1 MYRNLHLSFLI
12 LIFSW
17 HLKTQS
23 LSGEAVILWSK
34 LTFEKQVAFTKK
46 IDEFLSLSIFVF

>member
-34 LTFEKQVAFTKK
+34 LTFDKQVALTKK
-46 IDEFLSLSIFVF
+46 IDEFLNLSIFVF